1 MLHQKPQKPIG
12 MIERFNKTEEL
23 RAQLLRDGK
32 VSSLD
37 TPIHN
42 EAIEKLNV
50 QLAEVRRDYKVKE
63 KNSYASASNVV
74 LTD

>member
-1 MLHQKPQKPIG
+1 M
-12 MIERFNKTEEL
+12 
-23 RAQLLRDGK
+23 RDGK

>member
-1 MLHQKPQKPIG
+1 
-12 MIERFNKTEEL
+12 MIERFSKTEEL
-23 RAQLLRDGK
+23 RTQLMRDGK
-32 VSSLD
+32 VSFLD
-37 TPIHN
+37 TPVHN

-50 QLAEVRRDYKVKE
+50 ELAEVRRDYKVKE

>member
-1 MLHQKPQKPIG
+1 

-23 RAQLLRDGK
+23 RTRLMRDRK

-63 KNSYASASNVV
+63 KNSYTSASNVV